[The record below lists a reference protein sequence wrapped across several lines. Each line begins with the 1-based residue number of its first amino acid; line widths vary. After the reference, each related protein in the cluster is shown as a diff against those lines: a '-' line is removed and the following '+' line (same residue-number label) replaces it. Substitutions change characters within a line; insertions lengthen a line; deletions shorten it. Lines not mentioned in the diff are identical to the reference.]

1 MASSI
6 NADNGVSS
14 GSAGLKSSADSSGV
28 LQLQTNG
35 TTAVTIDA
43 SQNVTFAGAVSS
55 SGNQTVTGNLT
66 VNGNTTL
73 GDASTDTVL
82 MNGAPSI
89 GGAGYGMGMG
99 FRNRIINGAM
109 AISQRGTSFTSTG
122 YATDRW
128 NQSLSTPSSY
138 SASQSSTAP
147 TGFTKSLAITVTT
160 GGTIGG
166 SLNYIVQFIEGNNVA
181 DLGFGTSSASTIT
194 ISFWVRSSVTGT
206 FGGALRNYVAGSASS
221 FRGYPFTYSISAS
234 NTWEYK
240 TVTIAGDGASG
251 SGQWNTD
258 SNGAFSLFF
267 DLGSGAATGTAG
279 SWGSNNVVG
288 ATGTQTSLMTTNGAT
303 FYITGV
309 QLEKG
314 STATSFDFRDYG
326 RELILC
332 QRYYQQITG
341 NGVTTNYFGYAV
353 AVATNQAYIT
363 VPLVVTMRSSPT
375 VAYTGSVYISDL
387 NNYDLA
393 ITAINNNRSN
403 TAFASSFVTCTNGM
417 TVYRPQSLWV
427 SGTTNNL
434 NFSAEL

>member
-1 MASSI
+1 MS
-6 NADNGVSS
+6 NARELAELG
-14 GSAGLKSSADSSGV
+14 GSY
-28 LQLQTNG
+28 G
-35 TTAVTIDA
+35 T
-43 SQNVTFAGAVSS
+43 
-55 SGNQTVTGNLT
+55 
-66 VNGNTTL
+66 
-73 GDASTDTVL
+73 
-82 MNGAPSI
+82 
-89 GGAGYGMGMG
+89 GGFVGMK
-99 FRNRIINGAM
+99 NRIINGAM

-314 STATSFDFRDYG
+314 STATAFDYRPYG
-326 RELILC
+326 TELALC
-332 QRYYQQITG
+332 QRYYVQIVKGSTG
-341 NGVTTNYFGYAV
+341 GMASASYFSATRADGLMPLPVPMRTTPAFSVATGTNYYRVYLAGNSYNATTIGFNGTNSQNSIAIIYNNTDLSGMTNGAGWWDAPNGNASVGVT
-353 AVATNQAYIT
+353 
-363 VPLVVTMRSSPT
+363 
-375 VAYTGSVYISDL
+375 
-387 NNYDLA
+387 
-393 ITAINNNRSN
+393 
-403 TAFASSFVTCTNGM
+403 
-417 TVYRPQSLWV
+417 
-427 SGTTNNL
+427 
-434 NFSAEL
+434 AEL